1 MKKSLVA
8 LSIVA
13 GLSASAQ
20 AAVYQLEE
28 LSTLAGAKHH
38 YIVDANNNGEVIG
51 LARGI
56 YNLPIDVSYIDFTEG
71 AITRAYDS
79 WETLQFEAIDKEIT
93 FTLDDIAGGDL
104 NADALTFMLNFLANA
119 NGDENWQKIAD
130 VAAVN
135 FTPSPAVEQVL
146 LDKPSSDYEGYTR
159 SVSNLYNAISD
170 DGVRVGSGS
179 APYEKI
185 EFTPQGDDEPETY
198 FVRDYRS
205 RGVVVSP
212 SGEVST
218 LQPISDLYGGTS
230 TASDIVQR
238 PDGGYYVAGSASIG
252 VPVDRQEDY
261 DDRCDDEDEPI
272 AVCVWRLE
280 NLASSNTLNGMYD
293 RRAVIW
299 TLDADLN
306 TVETKDLGL
315 GLVPDEDDGNA
326 FVSVALAVNSQG
338 IAVGYSHVRK
348 FDNENSIRTMP
359 VLYKDGQVLE
369 LLNQEDDWF
378 SGKAVAIND
387 EGIITGFGTKRVE
400 GRTTTKFF
408 YHDVNTGQTVFPSDY
423 FVSSSSVARAINAN
437 GVIIGEGEVDV
448 VNSSSRRREGFIY
461 SIGDDKIANIND
473 LLPCYDIDGE
483 SNYPYNF
490 AEATAIDDDGII
502 YGVATKTKEKLNAR
516 GEVEVDDSGKILYE
530 SVATPVKLSPIAGGE
545 IEECP
550 PEAAETYERQS
561 GSLGWLALL
570 ALPLLALRRR
580 FK

>member
-8 LSIVA
+8 LSIFA

-28 LSTLAGAKHH
+28 LSTLDTAKHH
-38 YIVDANNNGEVIG
+38 FITDANNNGEVIG
-51 LARGI
+51 QVRGI
-56 YNLPIDVSYIDFTEG
+56 YNLPIDVSYIDFTESI
-71 AITRAYDS
+71 ITRAYDD
-79 WETLQFEAIDKEIT
+79 WEYRHFEQINKEIT
-93 FTLDDIAGGDL
+93 FTLDDIAGGNL
-104 NADALTFMLNFLANA
+104 NADALTFMLGFLSSN
-119 NGDENWQKIAD
+119 NGNENWQKVAD

-146 LDKPSSDYEGYTR
+146 LDQTSTDYDGYTR
-159 SVSNLYNAISD
+159 SVSNLYNAISE

-179 APYEKI
+179 APYKKI
-185 EFTPQGDDEPETY
+185 EFTPSGENEAETY

-212 SGEVST
+212 TGVVST
-218 LQPISDLYGGTS
+218 LEPVSALYGGTS
-230 TASDIVQR
+230 MASDIVQR
-238 PDGGYYVAGSASIG
+238 PDGGYYVVGSASIG

-261 DDRCDDEDEPI
+261 DERCDGEDEPV

-280 NLASSNTLNGMYD
+280 NNASSNALNDLYD
-293 RRAVIW
+293 RRAILW

-315 GLVPDEDDGNA
+315 GLVPDEDDGNS
-326 FVSVALAVNSQG
+326 FLSMALAVNSQG
-338 IAVGYSHVRK
+338 LAVGYSHVRQ
-348 FDNENSIRTMP
+348 FDSESRILTMP
-359 VLYKDGQVLE
+359 VLFQNGQVIE
-369 LLNQEDDWF
+369 LLNQEDDWRA
-378 SGKAVAIND
+378 GKAVAINE
-387 EGIITGFGTKRVE
+387 EGIITGYGSKRID

-408 YHDVNTGQTVFPSDY
+408 YHDLNTGQTVFPSDY
-423 FVSSSSVARAINAN
+423 FVSSSSVARDVNIH

-461 SIGDDKIANIND
+461 NIGDDTVANIND

-490 AEATAIDDDGII
+490 AEATAIDDDGVI
-502 YGVATKTKEKLNAR
+502 YGVATKSKEKLNAR
-516 GEVEVDDSGKILYE
+516 GEVEVDDSGKVLFE
-530 SVATPVKLSPIAGGE
+530 SVAMPVKLSRIAGGE

-550 PEAAETYERQS
+550 PEAAGSYERQS